1 MFIGGLQFGTS
12 EADKKGKLQ
21 NIPQD
26 TAVIIFDVIDSYS
39 VTLSNEKTSY
49 PIESR
54 SSVTDHVFSPDGKF
68 SFVGRITSSP
78 FIVRSQNEWDKS
90 TDPENLKESNRAQKA
105 YDVLVAARNAKQKT
119 TIEIEEGVLT
129 DYIIT
134 NLNIVRDSSVDQLT
148 VSIDL
153 EEMRTVTVGKTVLAL
168 NIGNSTDSNNPDS
181 LKNSASGNKNKGA
194 VSKDGPDGKG
204 KSQPCTT
211 LNINSDADNWY
222 KELGYT
228 VCDGETRYKFTK
240 E

>member
-78 FIVRSQNEWDKS
+78 FIIRSQNEWDKN
-90 TDPENLKESNRAQKA
+90 TDKENLKESNRAQKA

-119 TIEIEEGVLT
+119 TIEIEEGILT

-134 NLNIVRDSSVDQLT
+134 NLSIVRDSSVDQLT

-168 NIGNSTDSNNPDS
+168 NVGDS
-181 LKNSASGNKNKGA
+181 LKNDAAGNKNKGA

-204 KSQPCTT
+204 KEQPCTV
-211 LNINSDADNWY
+211 INYNERTRKFMEGRVADGK
-222 KELGYT
+222 KEYE
-228 VCDGETRYKFTK
+228 VCGETRTVFKP
-240 E
+240 